1 MTRMKKKITGAN
13 LELNKIISKNLRKL
27 IVANGTSEGELCRML
42 EQQGKISMDRTLLNK
57 IINHPDQNSIS
68 LIFLVSIADYFNVSV
83 DDILK
88 DDFDSEHI
96 YNNQNGHKILNY
108 IESKN
113 VNSEETMEEH
123 HPYFETNPHSPFFKK
138 YLQKYFCYYYST
150 VAAENKRGSSILSG
164 TFEIYGEDV
173 CYAKMRINTKKKNE
187 NGELN
192 YKEYEG
198 TATYCPTSQTI
209 QCVMRDKKI
218 GECCYVIFRYSQV
231 NYSMQAC
238 RMAEVLSTS
247 SIPDKRF
254 PVVHRMLISREEI
267 KHKDLKLVESQ
278 LCLNYSEIIINKH
291 ELNLIKNQ
299 DEKYDKVVKELENIN
314 TQEVYILKE
323 GELRSKAEKYLSD
336 VDVIKFVSKLRKS
349 SFAYR
354 YNKVSSRVDENIWAI
369 LHDAGYY
376 KELVD
381 DEEEEADQ
389 LI

>member
-1 MTRMKKKITGAN
+1 M
-13 LELNKIISKNLRKL
+13 
-27 IVANGTSEGELCRML
+27 
-42 EQQGKISMDRTLLNK
+42 
-57 IINHPDQNSIS
+57 
-68 LIFLVSIADYFNVSV
+68 
-83 DDILK
+83 
-88 DDFDSEHI
+88 
-96 YNNQNGHKILNY
+96 
-108 IESKN
+108 
-113 VNSEETMEEH
+113 
-123 HPYFETNPHSPFFKK
+123 
-138 YLQKYFCYYYST
+138 
-150 VAAENKRGSSILSG
+150 SG

>member
-1 MTRMKKKITGAN
+1 MTRMRREISEAN
-13 LELNKIISKNLRKL
+13 LKLNQIISKNLKKL
-27 IVANGTSEGELCRML
+27 IVANGTSEGELCRVL
-42 EQQGKISMDRTLLNK
+42 EQQGKINMDRTLLNK

-68 LIFLVSIADYFNVSV
+68 LVFLVSIADFFHVSV
-83 DDILK
+83 DDLLR
-88 DDFDSEHI
+88 DGFDCEHI
-96 YNNQNGHKILNY
+96 FNKKVNQNILH
-108 IESKN
+108 
-113 VNSEETMEEH
+113 NSEEIEKIKKEETTDEY
-123 HPYFETNPHSPFFKK
+123 HPYFETNPQSPFFKK
-138 YLQKYFCYYYST
+138 YLQEYFCYYYST
-150 VAAENKRGSSILSG
+150 VADENKRGGSLLSG
-164 TFEIYGEDV
+164 TFELYGEDI

-187 NGELN
+187 NGEFN

-254 PVVHRMLISREEI
+254 PVVHRMLISKEEI
-267 KHKDLKLVESQ
+267 KQKDLKLVESQ
-278 LCLNYSEIIINKH
+278 LCLNYSEIIIKKQ
-291 ELNLIKNQ
+291 ELNLIQ
-299 DEKYDKVVKELENIN
+299 SHEEKYDKVIKEMENID

-323 GELRSKAEKYLSD
+323 SEIRSKAEKCLSD
-336 VDVIKFVSKLRKS
+336 IDVLNFISKLRKS

-354 YNKVSSRVDENIWAI
+354 YNKVSSRVDENIWTI
-369 LHDAGYY
+369 LHNAGYY

-381 DEEEEADQ
+381 DDEAD
-389 LI
+389 LII